1 MYFKNAVL
9 IATLLQINVFIE
21 ITYVVC
27 VICINISQ
35 LKILVTLNTASYIMA
50 ISIYNNS
57 FAIMFL

>member
-35 LKILVTLNTASYIMA
+35 LEILVTLI
-50 ISIYNNS
+50 IQLINS
-57 FAIMFL
+57 LGTDFYD

>member
-27 VICINISQ
+27 VICFNIHTQFRILATLIMQ
-35 LKILVTLNTASYIMA
+35 LFK
-50 ISIYNNS
+50 
-57 FAIMFL
+57 FLWY